1 MALSSSLYTGTSGL
15 INMGNT
21 MQVISNN
28 IANANT
34 VGFKKGTSAFA
45 DTLSQSIS
53 TQAGTGQVGRGVG
66 IGEVAKVFDSG
77 SLQSTGNVTDLA
89 IGGDGFF
96 IVNTSDGGN
105 LYTRAGN
112 FKFDETGQFVNPQ
125 GYIVQGWN
133 LDPTTGQDVGAIGD
147 IVMQTFTSPPAKTT
161 ELTAIANLNSK
172 AESAADVMAN
182 FWNGDLTATTNM
194 ENSKYSYQTVV
205 TIYDSL
211 GSTHDVTIYY
221 DKKGYSADGDE
232 WEYMIATDPAD
243 DKRELV
249 QGTEGQG
256 LLAKGTITFS
266 KSSGDIIDL
275 TMYRFDGRIGNLDT
289 NGGENKETDV
299 HFKVINSDKMV
310 ADGYDFG
317 FTYDPALANQ
327 WAITLPTAPAAG
339 VLAYSTAPN
348 AATVLIGS
356 SDQKILIDL
365 DNDTV
370 ADLEIQLDKPA
381 TTGNVINFDICA
393 EQDIHVQG
401 VVGDTYQV
409 DTSDGNTTI
418 QINDPTVITNDL
430 TGVNIA
436 WDSTTNTW
444 TWGTITPPAAVP
456 PAQSPIVP
464 TAILL
469 VPVGATSPF
478 VDYPFAT
485 ISGDKDKAII
495 NLDGSTG
502 ANNKEDIVFNFKD
515 SLVNT
520 SSISCDLNG
529 SNAWTKIDQT
539 ELEETGYFNFK
550 TDFLGGEFGATESMI
565 ELNMGTQYVNQT
577 FTKDAMSTTQ
587 FAKAST
593 TVYQDA
599 DGYPAGSLEGVD
611 ISIDGTITGQYSN
624 GELIPL
630 FRVGLAKFLN
640 NNGLSSVGGNLFRE
654 TRDSGSA
661 ITNRPGE
668 NGLGTLSPNSLEMSN
683 VDISEEFV
691 NMITTQRSFQANSKT
706 VTTVDD
712 MLNTVIGMKR

>member
-28 IANANT
+28 IANSNT
-34 VGFKKGTSAFA
+34 VGFKKGTAAFA

-53 TQAGTGQVGRGVG
+53 TQAGTGQVGRGIG

-96 IVNTSDGGN
+96 IVNDPDGGN

-112 FKFDETGQFVNPQ
+112 FKFDETGKFENPQ
-125 GYIVQGWN
+125 GYVVQGWN
-133 LDPTTGQDVGAIGD
+133 LDPATGQDVGAIGD

-161 ELTAIANLNSK
+161 ELTVIANLNSK

-194 ENSKYSYQTVV
+194 ENSKYRYQTVITV
-205 TIYDSL
+205 YDSL

-221 DKKGYSADGDE
+221 DKKTSSDIGDE

-249 QGTEGQG
+249 QGTVGQG

-317 FTYDPALANQ
+317 FTYNPALANQ
-327 WAITLPTAPAAG
+327 WAITPPTAPAAG
-339 VLAYSTAPN
+339 VLAYSTA
-348 AATVLIGS
+348 TVLVGS

-401 VVGDTYQV
+401 VIGDTYQV

-418 QINDPTVITNDL
+418 QINDPTVITKDL

-444 TWGTITPPAAVP
+444 TWGTIIPPAAVP
-456 PAQSPIVP
+456 PAQSTITPD
-464 TAILL
+464 TILL

-478 VDYPFAT
+478 VDYPFAK

-502 ANNKEDIVFNFKD
+502 ENDKEDIVFSFKD

-529 SNAWTKIDQT
+529 SNAWTKIDKL
-539 ELEETGYFNFK
+539 ELEKTGYFNFK

-565 ELNMGTQYVNQT
+565 KLDMGTQYVNQA

-593 TVYQDA
+593 TVYKDA
-599 DGYPAGSLEGVD
+599 DGYPAGSLESVD
-611 ISIDGTITGQYSN
+611 ISIDGTITGSYSN

-640 NNGLSSVGGNLFRE
+640 NNGLFSVGGNLFRE
-654 TRDSGSA
+654 TRNSGSA

-691 NMITTQRSFQANSKT
+691 NMITTQRAFQANSKT